1 MTFTRI
7 KTLTLLVC
15 TLLAL
20 SFPGYVNCA
29 NKKGSQPAAAAA
41 AAAAPPLE
49 PEAVIE
55 EVNAKQL
62 EKLLADKDYVA
73 VFWYA
78 RSCVTCDKVLAELE
92 KIDDD
97 TDSFG
102 VDFVKINDKRL
113 AKQYGIKTFPALT
126 YFREKE
132 PIIYDGDLMDEEG
145 VLDFLTSL
153 EAMDLPDR
161 IEEVNAKILQ
171 KIIEDTDF
179 VAVLFCPDHETC
191 PPRVMDKQQCR
202 KCAKALQ
209 ELENIDDEADQLG
222 IGFVKIHDE
231 ALADEYNL
239 GNLPVL
245 VYYRHQTPI
254 IYEGELQ
261 REEDVLEWLVQNK
274 STGDEDDVIEDV
286 TSKTLSTLINNIDN
300 LVVLFYDHGNDDSM
314 TVLEELEQIDDD
326 CDKHG
331 IQFVKIDDAK
341 AAADYGID
349 SIPAI
354 VYFEKEIPNVYDGD
368 LMDEEQ
374 ILKWLLGQLEHDEIE
389 DVTDEMLD
397 TMIKEG
403 RVIAVL
409 FYDNNDKKSQK
420 VLEELENIDDECD
433 ALGITFVK
441 IDNPEEA
448 VEYGINKVPKLIYFE
463 KGIPTIYEGNLEDE
477 EKLLKWLEEQTSSDQ
492 IEDITDEMLD
502 LIIEKMPHV
511 AVLFYDKDQK
521 KSQKI
526 LAELENIDDECDQ
539 NDIAFVKIDDDK
551 EAKEWG
557 IDEIPSIVLF
567 ERGIPH
573 IYEGDLMKEDEL
585 LGWLVHQKRYS
596 EIPEVT
602 DEMKDK
608 LVENT
613 EHLAVIFYDKDDK
626 QDMRIL
632 NELENIDDELEKEG
646 IVIVR
651 IDNAAEAKEYGLDHL
666 PALIYFENKIPAL
679 YEGDLMNEDEV
690 LEWLLVQKKTATIEE
705 VTDEILVNLINE
717 HEYVVVFFTGPCEP
731 GETCDHTLNALE
743 SIDDELDEAGIIF
756 VTTEDTGIAK
766 KYNVKSYPRLVFFRN
781 RDPLHFT
788 GDLDDEDEVLAW
800 ITDDETLEIPGK
812 IEEVN
817 VKMLDKILA
826 ENDHVVVFFY
836 AEGDK
841 KSQKILNELE
851 NIDDECE
858 EKDIDFVKTS
868 DDDIEKEYDLPGLPA
883 LAFYRHKFRT
893 IYTGDLMKEEEI
905 LEWVIDLHE
914 STADVI
920 ESVDRKTL
928 QVLIND
934 VEHLAVFFYDD
945 ECETCPGILEE
956 LENIDDDTDKHGIQF
971 VKSNDVKLAHEIGI
985 FAFPALVYYETG
997 VPIMYDGN
1005 LESNEEVFN
1014 WILEQK
1020 ADQSI
1025 ELINRDQLIEYI
1037 ATKDFLAVVFYK
1049 EDDPDSPRVLRH
1061 IELID
1066 DEAAEY
1072 GIYIV
1077 KMHDKL
1083 MAKKYGYRNP
1093 PGLTYFRKGKYINYD
1108 GDIDDEE
1115 EILDWLTSP
1124 ANMEMTDH
1132 IEQVNRKMF
1141 EKIRKNSDYVAVI
1154 FYSDECKQCPRVLA
1168 EVEHIDDDADKAGID
1183 FVKIDDKQMAKEYG
1197 VFALPAIVF
1206 FKPTSK
1212 EPVIYAGDLY
1222 EEEQI
1227 LSWLLTQKD
1236 PSGDVIEDLE
1246 GERLVQLIEESG
1258 SIAVY
1263 FWNKTK
1269 CDICNSKAARKARL
1283 KKEREQHQQDGG
1295 SASAAAAFGSDPEAT
1310 AAAAEAGA
1318 AAAAGGAGA
1327 GGEGGATD
1335 AAAAAGKHE
1344 DDADGC
1350 EQCTKVLEELENIDD
1365 DCDKHGITFVKT
1377 RDFSVADGYGVH
1389 EYPALVYF
1397 EGGIP
1402 NVFEGELSEEEEVL
1416 QWLITQKTEDRI
1428 ELITRQMLETMV
1440 EETQYLAVYFLPAER
1455 KGKPPAYC
1463 RSFCSPSSLN
1473 ESNLTTTKYSSSQFV
1488 QNYISRKRK
1497 RIQKQDK
1504 INCNICDQILEGL
1517 ELIDDECDV
1526 FGIHM
1531 VKIQDPQLAKR
1542 YSIKTFP
1549 ALVYF
1554 RNGNPLLFEGDL
1566 QNEQSVLEWLIDDD
1580 NRELADEIE
1589 EVNERMLD
1597 RLMAESTLLVVFFYD
1612 DDCAECEEIL
1622 EELEEID
1629 GEADMFGIDFV
1640 KIASVEAAKKYE
1652 IVNIPS
1658 LVYFR
1663 KQVPVLYDGDLH
1675 QHDKVITWLTSQD
1688 VFEIKNEIEEVNR
1701 KMLDKLLEENE
1712 FLSVFFYEHNQ
1723 PDSVAALEKLENI
1736 DSETDNLDIT
1746 FVKMADSR
1754 YAKKWGVT
1762 KLPAM
1767 VYFRRRFPSIYRGDL
1782 LSEDEV
1788 LEWLRKNRFRQPEL
1802 NIFMYALIAL
1812 ALAFV
1817 VYTAF
1822 LLQCFKPAPPP
1833 PVQHPKQS

>member
-1 MTFTRI
+1 MTFTRL

-29 NKKGSQPAAAAA
+29 NKKGSQPV
-41 AAAAPPLE
+41 AAAPVE

-113 AKQYGIKTFPALT
+113 AKQYGIKNFPALT

-161 IEEVNAKILQ
+161 IEEVNAKILH

-239 GNLPVL
+239 GNLPAL

-286 TSKTLSTLINNIDN
+286 TSKTLSTLISNIDN

-374 ILKWLLGQLEHDEIE
+374 ILKWLLGQLERDEIE

-397 TMIKEG
+397 TMVKEG

-613 EHLAVIFYDKDDK
+613 EHLAVIFYDKEDK

-731 GETCDHTLNALE
+731 GESCDHTLNALE

-766 KYNVKSYPRLVFFRN
+766 KYNVKTYPRLVFFRN

-841 KSQKILNELE
+841 KAQKILNELE

-868 DDDIEKEYDLPGLPA
+868 DDDIDKEYDLPGLPA

-934 VEHLAVFFYDD
+934 VEHLAVYFYDD
-945 ECETCPGILEE
+945 ECESCAGILEE

-997 VPIMYDGN
+997 VPIMYDGS
-1005 LESNEEVFN
+1005 LESNQEVFN

-1037 ATKDFLAVVFYK
+1037 GTKDFLAVIFYK

-1115 EILDWLTSP
+1115 EVLDWLTSP

-1227 LSWLLTQKD
+1227 LTWLLTQKD

-1246 GERLVQLIEESG
+1246 GDRLVQLIEESG

-1269 CDICNSKAARKARL
+1269 CDICNSKAARKARM
-1283 KKEREQHQQDGG
+1283 KKEREQHQQEGG
-1295 SASAAAAFGSDPEAT
+1295 TASAAAAFGSDPESAN
-1310 AAAAEAGA
+1310 AAD
-1318 AAAAGGAGA
+1318 GA
-1327 GGEGGATD
+1327 GGESATGD
-1335 AAAAAGKHE
+1335 AASTHAGGKHE

-1440 EETQYLAVYFLPAER
+1440 EETQYLAVYF
-1455 KGKPPAYC
+1455 Y
-1463 RSFCSPSSLN
+1463 
-1473 ESNLTTTKYSSSQFV
+1473 
-1488 QNYISRKRK
+1488 
-1497 RIQKQDK
+1497 K

-1589 EVNERMLD
+1589 EVNDRMLE

-1640 KIASVEAAKKYE
+1640 KIASAEAAKTYE

-1712 FLSVFFYEHNQ
+1712 FLSVFFYEHNH
-1723 PDSVAALEKLENI
+1723 PDSTAALEKLENI